1 MSEPRLPCHRV
12 CIVLLM
18 RIGDVVW
25 GLPIANALKRQD
37 PSREITWVVES
48 GPAPLLDPHPSV
60 DRVIAFDRKKGLK
73 ELVALWRRL
82 RPLQFEVVLCV
93 SHYFKSAIP
102 AVMARAPHK
111 ISFGPDRASD
121 LQWIFS
127 NHNLPPSRSYHMQ
140 RRYLEFLDFLGIE
153 YDEDAIEWRIR
164 ITDAEREA
172 QSRFFEQFGTRDVVG
187 IVTASY
193 GLRNSWPADR
203 FGRLAAVLA
212 REHDLGVILL
222 GGPDPGEQ
230 ALAREIQRA
239 AGDDRVVW
247 GLGPDLRRLV
257 YLIDGCSLVVS
268 VDTGPLHIAR
278 ALQRPVIGLYG
289 TTDPWRTG
297 PYRAYQDLWV
307 DRYNFDSSENPVDPP
322 RADERD
328 NRMRQITVEDVLARV
343 EIAKSRY
350 LARKEVRES

>member
-1 MSEPRLPCHRV
+1 MSELPFPCHRV

-37 PSREITWVVES
+37 PDREITWVIES
-48 GPAPLLDPHPSV
+48 GPAPLLDPHPSI
-60 DRVIAFDRKKGLK
+60 DRVITFDRRKGLTESVK
-73 ELVALWRRL
+73 LWRSL
-82 RPLQFEVVLCV
+82 RPLEFDVVLCV

-102 AVMARAPHK
+102 VIAARAPHK

-153 YDEDAIEWRIR
+153 YDQDAIEWRIQ
-164 ITDAEREA
+164 ITDEERKA
-172 QSRFFEQFGTRDVVG
+172 QSCFFEQFGARDVVG

-193 GLRNSWPADR
+193 GLRNSWPAER
-203 FGRLAAVLA
+203 FGRLAAALA
-212 REHDLGVILL
+212 REYDFGVLLL
-222 GGPDPGEQ
+222 GGPDPREQ
-230 ALAREIQRA
+230 ALARQVRRE

-257 YLIDGCSLVVS
+257 YLIDGCSLLVS

-307 DRYNFDSSENPVDPP
+307 DRYNFDGAENPVDPP
-322 RADERD
+322 EPGEAKD
-328 NRMRQITVEDVLARV
+328 RMQEISVDDVLARV
-343 EIAKSRY
+343 ERAKSRY
-350 LARKEVRES
+350 PIRKGSP